1 MHVCCFPVYII
12 SPSRKLG
19 ALSLSLYGELIDGII
34 TVISK
39 KKNFLVVGCL
49 YLIDAHTYT
58 PSDICYLRGQ
68 MCVSSDLTC
77 RC

>member
-19 ALSLSLYGELIDGII
+19 ALSLYGELIDGII

-39 KKNFLVVGCL
+39 KKKTFWLLVAC
-49 YLIDAHTYT
+49 I
-58 PSDICYLRGQ
+58 
-68 MCVSSDLTC
+68 
-77 RC
+77 

>member
-34 TVISK
+34 TVISEK
-39 KKNFLVVGCL
+39 KKLFGCWL
-49 YLIDAHTYT
+49 PVFNRCTHIHTIRYML
-58 PSDICYLRGQ
+58 PEGSDVCQ
-68 MCVSSDLTC
+68 F
-77 RC
+77 